1 MFLMM
6 ASTKNAKIVNNFF
19 SKTDPFD
26 GNSPQC
32 IRKCCKKLTKKRDK
46 DIPFLYSGCHFYILI

>member
-1 MFLMM
+1 MM

-19 SKTDPFD
+19 SKTDPVD
-26 GNSPQC
+26 GNSPQW
-32 IRKCCKKLTKKRDK
+32 IRKCGKKLTKKREK